1 METITVKDAW
11 ATRGFSCGI
20 WSDPPGQVW
29 EDYIHDADEL
39 LMLID
44 GEIEARMNGRL
55 LRPAA
60 GEELFIPVGTV
71 HTVINNG
78 AHTNR
83 WFYGYR
89 L

>member
-11 ATRGFSCGI
+11 AARGFSCGI

-44 GEIEARMNGRL
+44 GEIEVRMNDRL

-60 GEELFIPVGTV
+60 GEELFIPAGTV
-71 HTVINNG
+71 HTVINSG
-78 AHTNR
+78 ARTNR